1 LKLFFNESADAP
13 VEVFSAIGQNLLGER
28 VHAAC
33 RFSRAH
39 RTHNGDAGEKASF
52 RADQPARRF
61 RGPLLAGV
69 MYLAYYERKFCPL
82 PEDRIRRQFA
92 RPNLAACLEG
102 EHVDAGSRIE

>member
-1 LKLFFNESADAP
+1 M
-13 VEVFSAIGQNLLGER
+13 
-28 VHAAC
+28 
-33 RFSRAH
+33 
-39 RTHNGDAGEKASF
+39 
-52 RADQPARRF
+52 
-61 RGPLLAGV
+61 LAGV